1 VFDAKRL
8 IGRRFADAQV
18 GEDAKLWPFRLVPS
32 ARAGEDPANAGCVI
46 EVQHKGETRRFAPE
60 EISAM
65 VRRDAIARAGSAD
78 RAARSA
84 VRLLA
89 LRAWAHLPSCVSPR
103 RAVCLIR

>member
-18 GEDAKLWPFRLVPS
+18 GDDAKLWPFRLVPS

-65 VRRDAIARAGSAD
+65 VRHDAGGDGRVHGPIAR
-78 RAARSA
+78 RAPPCF
-84 VRLLA
+84 LLLCA
-89 LRAWAHLPSCVSPR
+89 PGLTR
-103 RAVCLIR
+103 RMPIVLFV